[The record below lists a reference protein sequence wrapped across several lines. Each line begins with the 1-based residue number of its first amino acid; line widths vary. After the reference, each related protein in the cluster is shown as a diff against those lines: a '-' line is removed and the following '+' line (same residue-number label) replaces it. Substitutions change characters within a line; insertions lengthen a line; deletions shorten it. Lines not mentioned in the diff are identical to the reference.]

1 MLRAC
6 GGRQATCYQ
15 PPGGLRVAVGSRV
28 GNALG
33 GGDIG
38 TARTAWLAG
47 LALVS
52 VWIAVPALLLSLLP
66 RPWALVFTDDEA
78 RGSGGRKGRLLD
90 EAAPARLV
98 PPLGRRPPLPLLE
111 RRPSS
116 VAAASAARLCARTK
130 AEDLPLSA
138 TRRWWRCYICSR
150 RG

>member
-1 MLRAC
+1 MLLRAC

-78 RGSGGRKGRLLD
+78 RGSGGRKWPPAQRGRSSPPRAFLGAQ
-90 EAAPARLV
+90 AAPPAPRA
-98 PPLGRRPPLPLLE
+98 PPQQRRGGL
-111 RRPSS
+111 SS
-116 VAAASAARLCARTK
+116 S
-130 AEDLPLSA
+130 PLSA
-138 TRRWWRCYICSR
+138 HQS
-150 RG
+150 

>member
-78 RGSGGRKGRLLD
+78 RGSGGRKWP
-90 EAAPARLV
+90 PARRGRPS
-98 PPLGRRPPLPLLE
+98 PPGASPGRRPLLPLPE

-116 VAAASAARLCARTK
+116 VAAASAARL
-130 AEDLPLSA
+130 
-138 TRRWWRCYICSR
+138 
-150 RG
+150 